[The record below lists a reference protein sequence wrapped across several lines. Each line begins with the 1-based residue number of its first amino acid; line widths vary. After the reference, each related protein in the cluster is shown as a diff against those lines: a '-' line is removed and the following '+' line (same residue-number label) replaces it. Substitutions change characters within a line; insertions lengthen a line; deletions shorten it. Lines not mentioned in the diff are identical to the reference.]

1 MLAWFGVDS
10 TIGLVADSELM
21 RTVLVAASDV
31 EVRFDG
37 GGGKCE
43 IAVGPRAFSLA
54 AGADSLDA
62 LAEVLWR
69 VVPRLRRAA
78 PAAEQ
83 LSAAEVAALEPYAER
98 FREMGVL
105 LSPEDGVVIDDEPD
119 RRLYSYVARRA
130 EDPDRVFKSV
140 QAKRVVLRGPENVV
154 SVWARLLDEQGIQVD
169 RANEEAD
176 LNIVVSSDEE
186 VLMALNR
193 ALCTA
198 RRNWVPVVFS
208 PRTVRIG
215 PWVKTGESG
224 CLRCFVP
231 RDGTKGK
238 ERSARPGWA
247 TMQAGSLYW
256 TGGLLTHLALNAL
269 LPMGAEHPWGRVTTV
284 DVAAGEQSSVTTWRD
299 PFCDDC
305 GERSVPRREWVTL

>member
-1 MLAWFGVDS
+1 M
-10 TIGLVADSELM
+10 ADSELM

-31 EVRFDG
+31 EVRFGDA
-37 GGGKCE
+37 GGKCE

-54 AGADSLDA
+54 AGEDSLDA
-62 LAEVLWR
+62 LAEVLLR

-83 LSAAEVAALEPYAER
+83 LSAAEVATLEPYVER

-105 LSPEDGVVIDDEPD
+105 LFPGDEVVIDDEPG

-130 EDPDRVFKSV
+130 ADPDRAFMGVR
-140 QAKRVVLRGPENVV
+140 AKRIVLRGPEHVV
-154 SVWARLLDEQGIQVD
+154 SVWGRLLSEQAIQVEQAD
-169 RANEEAD
+169 EEAD
-176 LNIVVSSDEE
+176 LNIVVASDEE
-186 VLMALNR
+186 VLMAVNR
-193 ALCTA
+193 ALCSA

-208 PRTVRIG
+208 PQSVRIG
-215 PWVKTGESG
+215 PWVKAGESG

-231 RDGTKGK
+231 PDTAAGK

-247 TMQAGSLYW
+247 TMQAGSLHW
-256 TGGLLTHLALNAL
+256 TGGLLSHLALNAL

-284 DVAAGEQSSVTTWRD
+284 DVVAGEQRSVTTWRD

-305 GERSVPRREWVTL
+305 GERSVPHREWVTL